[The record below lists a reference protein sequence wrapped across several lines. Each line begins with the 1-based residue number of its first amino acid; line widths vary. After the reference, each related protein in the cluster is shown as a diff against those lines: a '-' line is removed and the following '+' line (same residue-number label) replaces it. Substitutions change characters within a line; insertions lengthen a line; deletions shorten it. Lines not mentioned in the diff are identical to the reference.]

1 MPGSDI
7 MDQKTLEQKII
18 DVESVL
24 ADETL
29 ADGLSILSAT
39 LASIIVG
46 AIQDGQFD
54 KHKLG
59 EYFGEL
65 ESKIMN
71 TLGSPVGRGI
81 SRSKGIKR

>member
-1 MPGSDI
+1 

-46 AIQDGQFD
+46 AIQDRQFD
-54 KHKLG
+54 RYKLV
-59 EYFGEL
+59 EYFSEL
-65 ESKIMN
+65 ENRILKTFDSN
-71 TLGSPVGRGI
+71 AGRGI
-81 SRSKGIKR
+81 SRSKGIKRE

>member
-1 MPGSDI
+1 

-18 DVESVL
+18 SVESVL

-54 KHKLG
+54 PYRLG
-59 EYFGEL
+59 EYFDDL
-65 ESKIMN
+65 ENRIMK
-71 TLGSPVGRGI
+71 TLGTPTGRGI
-81 SRSKGIKR
+81 SRGIKRE

>member
-1 MPGSDI
+1 

-46 AIQDGQFD
+46 AIQDRQFD
-54 KHKLG
+54 RYKLG
-59 EYFGEL
+59 EYFSEL
-65 ESKIMN
+65 ENRILKTFDSN
-71 TLGSPVGRGI
+71 AGRGI
-81 SRSKGIKR
+81 SRSKGIKRE

>member
-1 MPGSDI
+1 

-54 KHKLG
+54 RYKLG
-59 EYFGEL
+59 EYFSEL
-65 ESKIMN
+65 ENRILKTFDSN
-71 TLGSPVGRGI
+71 AGRGI
-81 SRSKGIKR
+81 SRSKGIKRE